1 MTAQKSHNLDLAA
14 IAINKWQIEELDEN
28 KVAVIDGA
36 ITIWL
41 GKNVTMESMEMI
53 FCCLEGYDLDCK
65 IYVKNEQLILK
76 TT

>member
-36 ITIWL
+36 IILWL
-41 GKNVTMESMEMI
+41 GKKVSMESMEMI
-53 FCCLEGYDLDCK
+53 FSCLKGYDLDCE
-65 IYVKNEQLILK
+65 IYAKNGQLILK